1 MASLLG
7 VNAAKLGY
15 ALCHSSVIV
24 QGDVEETPNTIE
36 QSESARDALARGLY
50 SRLVDWLVNT
60 LNINLILGRKVL
72 YVLFFLK
79 HCYDCSNYY
88 FWQ

>member
-1 MASLLG
+1 MAALLG

-15 ALCHSSVIV
+15 SLCHTSVVV

-36 QSESARDALARGLY
+36 QAEAARDAFARGLY
-50 SRLVDWLVNT
+50 SRMVDWLVNT

-72 YVLFFLK
+72 
-79 HCYDCSNYY
+79 
-88 FWQ
+88 